1 MMTSVKMAQTRYHD
15 YLDEQKVIKKAE
27 EDKKLNKRAI
37 ESQIKILRQ
46 KKMKLSQQIESETRN
61 IDTQIAE
68 LLKKT

>member
-1 MMTSVKMAQTRYHD
+1 MSRTRYHN
-15 YLDEQKVIKKAE
+15 YLDEQKIIKKAE
-27 EDKKLNKRAI
+27 EDKKLNKHAI

-46 KKMKLSQQIESETRN
+46 KKMKLSQQIENETHN

>member
-1 MMTSVKMAQTRYHD
+1 MTYVKMARTRYHS
-15 YLDEQKVIKKAE
+15 YLDEQKIIKKAE